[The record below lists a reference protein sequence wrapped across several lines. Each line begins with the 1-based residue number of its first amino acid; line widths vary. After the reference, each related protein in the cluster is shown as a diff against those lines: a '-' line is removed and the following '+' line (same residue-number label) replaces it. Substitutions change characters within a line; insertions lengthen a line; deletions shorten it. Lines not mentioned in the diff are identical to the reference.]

1 MMRKTRFLLVL
12 ICISTVLF
20 SAGCG
25 AQKTSTVPLKEII
38 NLSESDIS
46 SIGTSEG
53 SGLQTTIQDS
63 TQIKSICNF
72 LSQIDLKSDYQKEE
86 EQEDSSGGGGAY
98 FLIRYSDDKLT
109 HLQIYVE
116 NNQAR
121 ISGDIKGGQ
130 IENGWKVYTL
140 SDSSQITKLSDMLAI
155 K

>member
-53 SGLQTTIQDS
+53 GGLQTTIQDS
-63 TQIKSICNF
+63 TQIKIHRRSRWYF
-72 LSQIDLKSDYQKEE
+72 KSGYNPP
-86 EQEDSSGGGGAY
+86 
-98 FLIRYSDDKLT
+98 L
-109 HLQIYVE
+109 
-116 NNQAR
+116 
-121 ISGDIKGGQ
+121 
-130 IENGWKVYTL
+130 
-140 SDSSQITKLSDMLAI
+140 LAAI
-155 K
+155 AMAGTI

>member
-1 MMRKTRFLLVL
+1 M
-12 ICISTVLF
+12 
-20 SAGCG
+20 
-25 AQKTSTVPLKEII
+25 
-38 NLSESDIS
+38 
-46 SIGTSEG
+46 
-53 SGLQTTIQDS
+53 
-63 TQIKSICNF
+63 
-72 LSQIDLKSDYQKEE
+72 KSDYQKEE
-86 EQEDSSGGGGAY
+86 EQKDSSGGGGAY

-121 ISGDIKGGQ
+121 ISGDIKGGR